1 MIIIHLLWF
10 IDTVEQLF
18 KDFITATT
26 FPQLPAPLKIDK
38 FVLILR
44 KKKKIL
50 TLSCFQTKI
59 RNNKDKLHNCVHTGA
74 CKCADKKPCDMK
86 EVS

>member
-10 IDTVEQLF
+10 IDTVQQLF

-44 KKKKIL
+44 KKEDSHPEL
-50 TLSCFQTKI
+50 FPDQ
-59 RNNKDKLHNCVHTGA
+59 NK
-74 CKCADKKPCDMK
+74 
-86 EVS
+86 EQ